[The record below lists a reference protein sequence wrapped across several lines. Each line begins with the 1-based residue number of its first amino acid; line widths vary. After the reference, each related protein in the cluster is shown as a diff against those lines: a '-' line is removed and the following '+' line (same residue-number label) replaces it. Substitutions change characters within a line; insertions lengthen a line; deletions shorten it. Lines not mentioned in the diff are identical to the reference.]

1 MKSRNG
7 RKNMTHEKS
16 SDSEKSGS
24 SKVEWSETEVNE
36 MLEEMNER
44 AQTAINPGDPLANY
58 SSISPRNVREAA

>member
-1 MKSRNG
+1 MS
-7 RKNMTHEKS
+7 HEPKATGN
-16 SDSEKSGS
+16 EPPKA

-58 SSISPRNVREAA
+58 SSISPRTEREAA